1 MEKFDCIVIG
11 GGPAGS
17 TAAALVAQAGLRT
30 LLLEREQF
38 PRFHVGGSLAPE
50 TYWTLNRLGVIPQ
63 LKDSRYPCKASVQFV
78 THTGQPLPPFYFHEA
93 DPRECSQTWQVLRSE
108 FDAMLFENAKAQGAD
123 CRQGWRVIDVLMEG
137 NRAVGVL
144 AREAGDERPQP
155 IQASVVIDA
164 TGRQTLLATQLGLL
178 QEITDQR
185 RATIWAYYRGGRR
198 DTGINAGAT
207 VIHRATNRRSW
218 FWYIP
223 LADDIVSVG
232 LVADTDYLFA
242 GRSKPEVIFEEELC
256 HCPAVLE
263 RLMNAQIFS
272 DFRVLKDYAYVVEP
286 VAGDGWVLVGDAL
299 GFVDPLYASGG
310 LFALKSGEMAADCVI
325 AGLKQGDLSAEQL
338 GAWVPTFQQGLHWS
352 RKLADAFYHE
362 DFCLGSFL
370 RDFPQHRLHLTNLLA
385 GKLFD
390 DEAGLI
396 FQDLDPWLAA
406 RQRPPANDAALQVH
420 PA

>member
-17 TAAALVAQAGLRT
+17 TAATLIAQAGLRT
-30 LLLEREQF
+30 LLLERERF

-50 TYWTLNRLGVIPQ
+50 IYWTLERLGVLPQ

-78 THTGQPLPPFYFHEA
+78 SHTGQALPPFYFHES

-108 FDAMLFENAKAQGAD
+108 FDNMLFQNARQHGAD
-123 CRQGWRVIDVLMEG
+123 CREGWRVIDVLMEG
-137 NRAVGVL
+137 NQAVGVL

-155 IQASVVIDA
+155 IQTSVVIDA
-164 TGRQTLLATQLGLL
+164 TGMQTLLASQLGLR
-178 QEITDQR
+178 QELTEQR

-207 VIHRATNRRSW
+207 VIHQAANRRCW

-232 LVADTDYLFA
+232 LVADTDYLFC
-242 GRSKPEVIFEEELC
+242 GRNKPEVIFEEELC
-256 HCPAVLE
+256 QCPAVLE
-263 RLMNAQIFS
+263 RLMNAELFS
-272 DFRVLKDYAYVVEP
+272 DFRVLKDFGYMVEP
-286 VAGDGWVLVGDAL
+286 VAGDGWVLVGDAQ
-299 GFVDPLYASGG
+299 GFVDPLYSSGG
-310 LFALKSGEMAADCVI
+310 LFAMKSAEMAADCVI
-325 AGLKQGDLSAEQL
+325 AGLQQGDLSAEQL
-338 GAWVPTFQQGLHWS
+338 GAWVPAFQQGVQWS
-352 RKLADAFYHE
+352 RKLADTFYQ
-362 DFCLGSFL
+362 DGFCLGEFL
-370 RDFPQHRLHLTNLLA
+370 RDYPQHRLNLINLLA

-390 DEAGLI
+390 DDAGLI

-406 RQRPPANDAALQVH
+406 RQRPPASDAALQVH